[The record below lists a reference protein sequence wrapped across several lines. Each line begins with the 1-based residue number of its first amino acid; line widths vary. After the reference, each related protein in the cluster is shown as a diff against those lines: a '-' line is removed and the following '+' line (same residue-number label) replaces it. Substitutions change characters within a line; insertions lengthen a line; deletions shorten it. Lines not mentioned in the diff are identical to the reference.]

1 LPIYANAMAHASIA
15 DLATPKIT
23 PCFQGDHRILQYLDL
38 TTVEGDV
45 VEGLSSDRGDD
56 QLFIQ
61 H

>member
-1 LPIYANAMAHASIA
+1 MAHASIA